1 MSVPDSYREG
11 CFALGAGK
19 LRTIFRI
26 VLPSASSS
34 IFSGVI
40 LAIGRIVGES
50 AALIF
55 TAGTVAEVAKS
66 VFSSSRTLAVHMY
79 AISGEGIYLNQT
91 YATAVVLLVVV
102 IIINLLSAF
111 ISR

>member
-1 MSVPDSYREG
+1 M
-11 CFALGAGK
+11 K
-19 LRTIFRI
+19 K
-26 VLPSASSS
+26 VLVV
-34 IFSGVI
+34 SGH
-40 LAIGRIVGES
+40 
-50 AALIF
+50 

-66 VFSSSRTLAVHMY
+66 LFSSSRTLAVHMY

-111 ISR
+111 ISRKLGGDNHE